1 MASMLRGALI
11 GVGNVAVHGH
21 LPGWL
26 SRQGVEIVAGTD
38 LRPARRLE
46 FHSRLPQA
54 RWYDSVDELLTG
66 EALDFVDISTPPATH
81 AALIRSALE
90 HGLHVLCEKPLVC
103 KPEDLSA
110 LVRLAAEADLVLY
123 AVHNWLHAPVVRKV
137 RDLVRQGAIGQVKR
151 CLWQTLRTQPA
162 ATADAQAGN
171 WRLDPAMAGGGILA
185 DHGWH
190 VFYVLREW
198 LGQAPIRIGARLETR
213 RFLQW
218 PLEDTAT
225 LWCEFP
231 STTAEVFLTW
241 ASDVR
246 QIRAELEGTCGT
258 IRVEDGTVV
267 LIQSRPH
274 RREQQWPCP
283 PALSEGSH
291 HPDWFGRVASGF
303 IAEVKE
309 VTARSVN
316 LAEAALCVRLLTLAQ
331 ESSRR
336 GGHLLP
342 VAEASPSATAPC
354 A

>member
-137 RDLVRQGAIGQVKR
+137 RDLARQGAIGQVKR

-162 ATADAQAGN
+162 AAADAQAGN
-171 WRLDPAMAGGGILA
+171 WRLDPAMAGGGILV

-190 VFYVLREW
+190 VFYVLRE
-198 LGQAPIRIGARLETR
+198 
-213 RFLQW
+213 
-218 PLEDTAT
+218 
-225 LWCEFP
+225 
-231 STTAEVFLTW
+231 
-241 ASDVR
+241 
-246 QIRAELEGTCGT
+246 
-258 IRVEDGTVV
+258 
-267 LIQSRPH
+267 
-274 RREQQWPCP
+274 
-283 PALSEGSH
+283 
-291 HPDWFGRVASGF
+291 
-303 IAEVKE
+303 
-309 VTARSVN
+309 
-316 LAEAALCVRLLTLAQ
+316 
-331 ESSRR
+331 
-336 GGHLLP
+336 
-342 VAEASPSATAPC
+342 
-354 A
+354 